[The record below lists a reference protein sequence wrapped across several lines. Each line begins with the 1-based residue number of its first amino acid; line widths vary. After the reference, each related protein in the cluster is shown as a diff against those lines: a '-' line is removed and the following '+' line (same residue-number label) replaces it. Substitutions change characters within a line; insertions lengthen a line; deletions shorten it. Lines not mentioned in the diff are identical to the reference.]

1 MPFTSKAS
9 GVVPSPRRIPE
20 WGNSICWTINKLTQ
34 SSWNKRPHSISSIHR
49 NSKQNSWE
57 FHTRAENSP
66 WFSFCQ
72 MKIHHWN
79 RLLRIWIAE
88 YWIMPSNW
96 CPSMKW
102 MLKYRNWSSITQP
115 IWILHCKRWMHILNT
130 KSYSDLNLSIA
141 FFTAWNPWDLHTRC
155 ISPIAVTRPSRKR
168 AFTCLQY
175 RSKGRT
181 HSGRRRQHSLCRHRN
196 WIGEQIRRRHH
207 QRLHCRQ
214 TLPILHWGWECWHGF
229 VRWQGHQSRPITIS
243 RFISW
248 SLRWVEKRECK
259 TEGIYNLCKFPNF
272 AYREEEEQLNWSQ
285 SHEDPVLRL
294 NAFQYLG

>member
-1 MPFTSKAS
+1 MFSRVVRAYSLIMNSLHNSNTRPIFWLTIAPPWIRWISLKPMNQPKLSTAGVPTSPRATSRSWLMKVSMADCEIIADGLNLLIKPPQFQMLSETPSWSWWMPFTSKAS

-20 WGNSICWTINKLTQ
+20 WGNSICWTINKSTQ

-130 KSYSDLNLSIA
+130 KSY
-141 FFTAWNPWDLHTRC
+141 
-155 ISPIAVTRPSRKR
+155 
-168 AFTCLQY
+168 
-175 RSKGRT
+175 
-181 HSGRRRQHSLCRHRN
+181 
-196 WIGEQIRRRHH
+196 
-207 QRLHCRQ
+207 
-214 TLPILHWGWECWHGF
+214 IL
-229 VRWQGHQSRPITIS
+229 T
-243 RFISW
+243 
-248 SLRWVEKRECK
+248 
-259 TEGIYNLCKFPNF
+259 
-272 AYREEEEQLNWSQ
+272 
-285 SHEDPVLRL
+285 
-294 NAFQYLG
+294 